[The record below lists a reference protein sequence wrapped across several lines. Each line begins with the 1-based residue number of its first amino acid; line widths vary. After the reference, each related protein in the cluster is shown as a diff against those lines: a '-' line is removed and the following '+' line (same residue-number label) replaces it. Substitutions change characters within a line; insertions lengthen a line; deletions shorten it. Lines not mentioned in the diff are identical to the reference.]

1 MVGFPVFKWFAAF
14 PPKLELCPGAF
25 VFLGMLAL
33 PLHPFA
39 ASALLCPSQHAGY
52 RQPLRSG
59 ATRCTAAMAA
69 SWYDAGIRLDTAVE
83 QRSRTILA
91 MAEGAEPSDPAG
103 RWPGWWDKTAVAGE
117 NPAFATW
124 LSAEAESPEV
134 LAAPSAP
141 PSSAAPGSEQ
151 EWTASKVRSKFI
163 EFFESKG
170 HTMVPSSPVVPYD
183 DPTLLF
189 ANAGMNQFKPLFV
202 GQAQPGSALAEL
214 GDTSKRAT
222 NTQKCIRAGGK
233 HNDLEDVGM
242 DTYHH
247 TFFEMLGSW
256 SFGDYF
262 KQELALALALALA
275 LT

>member
-1 MVGFPVFKWFAAF
+1 MWFAAF

-275 LT
+275 LTSSRS